1 MQVSC
6 SWNTIRIWFLDR
18 LWFGA
23 RRNLS
28 GAFLC
33 YNIFMQITLVL
44 HNIRST
50 YNVGAILRTAEGLGI
65 DQVAYSGYTPR
76 YNDTALLPHL
86 REKLNHQIAKSAIGA
101 ENLISQ
107 TTIDNIGQWLDEQ
120 KTHGNTVIGLENN
133 LTPEEEQRRIV
144 LGRDFGTDSLAK
156 RLGAGGTSEPPS
168 LVLVLGEEVAGIP
181 AAIRPKCDFFLE
193 IPMAGQKESFNVS
206 VATAI
211 ALWELI
217 KLRQ

>member
-1 MQVSC
+1 
-6 SWNTIRIWFLDR
+6 
-18 LWFGA
+18 
-23 RRNLS
+23 
-28 GAFLC
+28 
-33 YNIFMQITLVL
+33 MQITLVL

-101 ENLISQ
+101 EDLVSQ
-107 TTIDNIGQWLDEQ
+107 TTINNIEQWLNEQ
-120 KTHGNTVIGLENN
+120 KSHSNIIIGLENN
-133 LTPEEEQRRIV
+133 LAPEEEQRGIV
-144 LGRDFGTDSLAK
+144 LGKNLSTDSLAE
-156 RLGAGGTSEPPS
+156 RLLAERSSEPPN
-168 LVLVLGEEVAGIP
+168 LVLILGEEVAGIP
-181 AAIRPKCDFFLE
+181 VEIRPKCDFFLE

-211 ALWELI
+211 ALWELTKI
-217 KLRQ
+217 RMIEK

>member
-1 MQVSC
+1 M
-6 SWNTIRIWFLDR
+6 
-18 LWFGA
+18 
-23 RRNLS
+23 
-28 GAFLC
+28 
-33 YNIFMQITLVL
+33 
-44 HNIRST
+44 
-50 YNVGAILRTAEGLGI
+50 RTAEGLAI

-76 YNDTALLPHL
+76 YNDAALLPHL

-101 ENLISQ
+101 EDLISQ

-120 KTHGNTVIGLENN
+120 KARGDIVVGLENN
-133 LTPEEEQRRIV
+133 LAPEEEQRRIV

-156 RLGAGGTSEPPS
+156 RLLAERSSEPPN
-168 LVLVLGEEVAGIP
+168 LVLILGEEVAGIP
-181 AAIRPKCDFFLE
+181 VEIRPKCDFLLE

-211 ALWELI
+211 ALWELV